1 MLFISLFYDKTVKRN
16 PEKSNKKRREK
27 NEQRSE
33 TDSITAEESADGT
46 PLCEQ
51 IESEVFEDE
60 PESEKSFIE
69 IFVKLAT
76 DWYEDLTSYELYE
89 DVI

>member
-1 MLFISLFYDKTVKRN
+1 MIKRLK
-16 PEKSNKKRREK
+16 ETQKKSDKKRREK

-46 PLCEQ
+46 HVCEY
-51 IESEVFEDE
+51 IESEVFEHE

-76 DWYEDLTSYELYE
+76 DWYEDLTSYGLYE